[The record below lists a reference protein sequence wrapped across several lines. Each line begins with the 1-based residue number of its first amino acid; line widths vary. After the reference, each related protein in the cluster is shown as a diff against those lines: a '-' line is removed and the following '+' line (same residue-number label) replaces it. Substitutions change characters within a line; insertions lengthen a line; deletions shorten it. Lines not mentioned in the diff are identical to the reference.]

1 MRDVDA
7 KVIGAVLNN
16 IDIGRESYYYS
27 HYYHY
32 YYHYYDYYG
41 HDGDGQESVHKGGN
55 GKGAHHF
62 WALLTP
68 RFFGN
73 KRNLQRRNS
82 V

>member
-1 MRDVDA
+1 MRDIDA

-41 HDGDGQESVHKGGN
+41 HDGEKTRRRHEWDQPKKGLFA
-55 GKGAHHF
+55 KK
-62 WALLTP
+62 P
-68 RFFGN
+68 
-73 KRNLQRRNS
+73 KRNKQPDQQA
-82 V
+82 